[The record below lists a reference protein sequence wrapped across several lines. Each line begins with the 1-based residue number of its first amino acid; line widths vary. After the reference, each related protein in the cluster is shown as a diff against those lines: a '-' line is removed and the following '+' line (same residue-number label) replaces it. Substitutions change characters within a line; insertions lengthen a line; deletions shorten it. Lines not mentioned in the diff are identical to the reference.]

1 LKNKTIKL
9 KDMNVKQAL
18 KAKNKLVG
26 DIKECYKIIQSQNS
40 IEEGNPR
47 RYSVKGQLEKIAQL
61 TDELVQLKAQL
72 HRANV
77 SVYEKIFQMAEI
89 KGIIKELK
97 KMDVSEGKQDSRYG
111 SVVSVKEVEV
121 NVVERDAIVK
131 EYEAEVERIQNEL
144 DIHNSNTNI

>member
-1 LKNKTIKL
+1 
-9 KDMNVKQAL
+9 MNVKQAL
-18 KAKNKLVG
+18 KVKNKLVG
-26 DIKECYKIIQSQNS
+26 DIKECYRIIQTQNS

-47 RYSVKGQLEKIAQL
+47 RYSVKKKIEEIASL

-72 HRANV
+72 HRANA

-111 SVVSVKEVEV
+111 SVVSVKEVEMTV
-121 NVVERDAIVK
+121 IERDVIVK
-131 EYEAEVERIQNEL
+131 QYEAEVEKIQNEL
-144 DIHNSNTNI
+144 DIHNSNTII

>member
-1 LKNKTIKL
+1 
-9 KDMNVKQAL
+9 MNVKQAL
-18 KAKNKLVG
+18 KVKNKLVG
-26 DIKECYKIIQSQNS
+26 DIKECYRIIQTQNS

-47 RYSVKGQLEKIAQL
+47 RYSVKEKIAEIAQL

-72 HRANV
+72 HRANAP
-77 SVYEKIFQMAEI
+77 VYEKIFQMAEI

-111 SVVSVKEVEV
+111 SVVSVKEVEMTV
-121 NVVERDAIVK
+121 IERDTIVK

-144 DIHNSNTNI
+144 DIHNSNTII

>member
-1 LKNKTIKL
+1 
-9 KDMNVKQAL
+9 MNVKQAL
-18 KAKNKLVG
+18 KLKNKLVG
-26 DIKECYKIIQSQNS
+26 DIKECYRIIQTQNS

-47 RYSVKGQLEKIAQL
+47 RYSVKEKIAEIAQL
-61 TDELVQLKAQL
+61 TDELVKLKAQL
-72 HRANV
+72 HRANAP
-77 SVYEKIFQMAEI
+77 VYEKIFQMAEI

-121 NVVERDAIVK
+121 NVVERDVIIK
-131 EYEAEVERIQNEL
+131 EYEAHVEKLQNEL

>member
-1 LKNKTIKL
+1 
-9 KDMNVKQAL
+9 MNVKQAL

-26 DIKECYKIIQSQNS
+26 EIKECYKIIQSQNS

-47 RYSVKGQLEKIAQL
+47 RYKVKEQIAKIAQL

-72 HRANV
+72 HRAN
-77 SVYEKIFQMAEI
+77 SDVYEKIFQMAEI

>member
-1 LKNKTIKL
+1 
-9 KDMNVKQAL
+9 MNVKQAL

-26 DIKECYKIIQSQNS
+26 EIKECYKIIQSQNS

-47 RYSVKGQLEKIAQL
+47 RYSVKEQIDKVAQL

-72 HRANV
+72 HRANAP
-77 SVYEKIFQMAEI
+77 VYEKIFQMAEI

-97 KMDVSEGKQDSRYG
+97 KMSTDEGKQDSRYG

-121 NVVERDAIVK
+121 NVVERDAIIK

-144 DIHNSNTNI
+144 DIHNSNTDI

>member
-1 LKNKTIKL
+1 
-9 KDMNVKQAL
+9 MNVKQAL

-26 DIKECYKIIQSQNS
+26 EIKECYRIIQTQNS

-47 RYSVKGQLEKIAQL
+47 RYSVKKKIEEIASL

-72 HRANV
+72 HRANE

-111 SVVSVKEVEV
+111 SVVSVKEVEMTV
-121 NVVERDAIVK
+121 IERDAIVK
-131 EYEAEVERIQNEL
+131 QYEAEVEKIQNEL
-144 DIHNSNTNI
+144 DIHNSNTII

>member
-1 LKNKTIKL
+1 
-9 KDMNVKQAL
+9 MNVKQAL

-26 DIKECYKIIQSQNS
+26 DIKECYRIIQTQNS

-47 RYSVKGQLEKIAQL
+47 RYSVKKKLEEIASL
-61 TDELVQLKAQL
+61 TDELVQLKAKL
-72 HRANV
+72 HRANAP
-77 SVYEKIFQMAEI
+77 VYEKIFQMAEI

-111 SVVSVKEVEV
+111 SVVSVKEVEMTV
-121 NVVERDAIVK
+121 IERDVIVK
-131 EYEAEVERIQNEL
+131 QYEEHVEKLQNEL

>member
-1 LKNKTIKL
+1 
-9 KDMNVKQAL
+9 MNVKQAL

-26 DIKECYKIIQSQNS
+26 EIKECYRIIQTQNS

-47 RYSVKGQLEKIAQL
+47 RYSVKKKIEEIATL
-61 TDELVQLKAQL
+61 TDELVQLKAKL
-72 HRANV
+72 HRANA

-111 SVVSVKEVEV
+111 SVVSVKEVEMTV
-121 NVVERDAIVK
+121 IERDVIVK
-131 EYEAEVERIQNEL
+131 QYEAEVEKIQNEL
-144 DIHNSNTNI
+144 DIHNSNTII

>member
-1 LKNKTIKL
+1 
-9 KDMNVKQAL
+9 MNVKQAL
-18 KAKNKLVG
+18 KVKNKLVG
-26 DIKECYKIIQSQNS
+26 DIKECYRIIQTQNS

-47 RYSVKGQLEKIAQL
+47 RYSVKEKIAEIAQL

-72 HRANV
+72 HRANAP
-77 SVYEKIFQMAEI
+77 VYEKIFQMAEI

-121 NVVERDAIVK
+121 NVVERDVIIK
-131 EYEAEVERIQNEL
+131 EYEAHVEKLQNEL

>member
-1 LKNKTIKL
+1 
-9 KDMNVKQAL
+9 MNVKQAL

-26 DIKECYKIIQSQNS
+26 EIKECYKIIQSQNS

-47 RYSVKGQLEKIAQL
+47 RYGIKEQLKKVAQL

-121 NVVERDAIVK
+121 NVVERDTIVK
-131 EYEAEVERIQNEL
+131 EYEAEVEKLQNEL
-144 DIHNSNTNI
+144 DIHNSNTDI

>member
-1 LKNKTIKL
+1 
-9 KDMNVKQAL
+9 MNVKQAL

-26 DIKECYKIIQSQNS
+26 EIKECYKIIQSQNS

-47 RYSVKGQLEKIAQL
+47 RYKVKEQIDKVAQL
-61 TDELVQLKAQL
+61 TDELVQLKARL
-72 HRANV
+72 HRAN
-77 SVYEKIFQMAEI
+77 SDVYEKIFQMAEI

-121 NVVERDAIVK
+121 NVVERDTIVK

-144 DIHNSNTNI
+144 DIHNSNTDI

>member
-1 LKNKTIKL
+1 
-9 KDMNVKQAL
+9 MNVKQAL

-26 DIKECYKIIQSQNS
+26 EIKECYRIIQTQNS

-47 RYSVKGQLEKIAQL
+47 RYSVKEQIAKIATL
-61 TDELVQLKAQL
+61 TDELVVLKAKL
-72 HRANV
+72 HRAN
-77 SVYEKIFQMAEI
+77 SDVYEQIFKMAEI

-97 KMDVSEGKQDSRYG
+97 KMSTDEGKQDSRYG

-121 NVVERDAIVK
+121 NVVERDTIIK

-144 DIHNSNTNI
+144 DIHNSNTDI

>member
-1 LKNKTIKL
+1 
-9 KDMNVKQAL
+9 MNVKQAL
-18 KAKNKLVG
+18 KAKNKLVA
-26 DIKECYKIIQSQNS
+26 DLKECYKILQTQNS

-47 RYSVKGQLEKIAQL
+47 RYSVNKKLEEVAAL

-72 HRANV
+72 HRANFK
-77 SVYEKIFQMAEI
+77 VYDKIFKMAEI

-111 SVVSVKEVEV
+111 SVVSIKEVEV
-121 NVVERDAIVK
+121 NVIQRDNLVRLYEEQVEVL
-131 EYEAEVERIQNEL
+131 QNEL

>member
-1 LKNKTIKL
+1 
-9 KDMNVKQAL
+9 MNVKQAL
-18 KAKNKLVG
+18 KQKNKLVG
-26 DIKECYKIIQSQNS
+26 EIKECYRIIQTQNS

-47 RYSVKGQLEKIAQL
+47 RYSVKNKISEIAKL
-61 TDELVQLKAQL
+61 TDELVILKAKL
-72 HRANV
+72 HRANS

-111 SVVSVKEVEV
+111 SVVSVKEVEM
-121 NVVERDAIVK
+121 NVIERDAIVK
-131 EYEAEVERIQNEL
+131 EYEAHVEVIQNEL